1 MRSIKYLLCFLLLAF
16 FSFSLSAQI
25 RTKIELLPDNTTYQV
40 SIAADR
46 DLITPFNIITNST
59 LTIIAPTGGLDL
71 TNLENINGTWE
82 RSSFVVSPPENN
94 SFDYYTIS
102 LRGLVDDIEFT
113 QDVFVPIFTFEN
125 NAVCLSDISFINNVT
140 DPFIFNSEN
149 INVGNLFV
157 VSGIGPFNAFDNNN
171 FEGAPCPE
179 QLDATAS
186 ATVGTLA
193 CSDDVTTMVVDI
205 QGGSAPFT
213 IIYTNTTTGEV
224 DSVISNQ
231 LNTPVIIQN
240 IQGGVY
246 DIQISDNKNGNSSL
260 METVIA
266 PDSIEL
272 TIDITFANCENS
284 QDGAIEITDINRTGN
299 ISYEWSNGLDRTT
312 RIEDL
317 NEGTYNLTVTDEN
330 GCIHTE
336 EIIVKMDG
344 WIDVQAEALEISCF
358 GMNDGALEIDA
369 TGKNAPFTFDWDNGT
384 DTGTGDNLTGLQA
397 GLYNI
402 TVTDATGICNEVS
415 SMEILEPAEVIAS
428 ALIDSSSICELETES
443 IITIDGVLNNRGA
456 LSYSLDG
463 INFSSSNRFIV
474 DAGASYT
481 ITVEDAAG
489 CSADV
494 DVTVPAPSGLS
505 VALPSDLILNLGDD
519 LQIEADFA
527 ATTDVSFEWTPAV
540 GLSCTDCP
548 NPDITPTSTTT
559 YTLTVSD
566 DNGCVKEASVIVF
579 LSTTRRVF
587 VPNIF
592 SPNGDGQNDLFTIF
606 TSTDALSVNTLQI
619 FDRWGEQ
626 VYKSPTNF
634 IPNIDTGGTF
644 NGQISHGWDGTV
656 NGQIAPNAVYV
667 YMAEIT
673 FIDGKTEVFTGDLTL
688 AR

>member
-16 FSFSLSAQI
+16 FSFSLAAQV
-25 RTKIELLPDNTTYQV
+25 RTKIELLSDNTTYQV
-40 SIAADR
+40 SIATDR
-46 DLITPFNIITNST
+46 DLPAPLNIITNST

-71 TNLENINGTWE
+71 TNLENINGSWE
-82 RSSFVVSPPENN
+82 RSSFVESPPENS

-102 LRGLVDDIEFT
+102 LRGLVDDITFI

-149 INVGNLFV
+149 LNVGNLFV
-157 VSGIGPFNAFDNNN
+157 VSGIGPFNAFDNDG
-171 FEGAPCPE
+171 FEGAPCPD

-213 IIYTNTTTGEV
+213 IIYTNTTTGEI

-231 LNTPVIIQN
+231 LNTPVTIQN

-246 DIQISDNKNGNSSL
+246 DIQISDNKNGISSL
-260 METVIA
+260 TETVTA
-266 PDSIEL
+266 PDPIEL
-272 TIDITFANCENS
+272 TLDVTFANCENS

-330 GCIHTE
+330 GCTTTE
-336 EIIVKMDG
+336 EVIVKMDG
-344 WIDVQAEALEISCF
+344 WIDVQAEAVEISCF

-402 TVTDATGICNEVS
+402 TVTDATGVCNEVTT
-415 SMEILEPAEVIAS
+415 MEITEPAEVIAS

-443 IITIDGVLNNRGA
+443 IITIDDVLNNRGA

-463 INFSSSNRFIV
+463 IDFSSSNRFVV

-505 VALPSDLILNLGDD
+505 VSLPSDLILNLGDD
-519 LQIEADFA
+519 LQLDADFA
-527 ATTDVSFEWTPAV
+527 ATTDVSFEWTPAA

-634 IPNIDTGGTF
+634 IPNIDTGGTPS
-644 NGQISHGWDGTV
+644 GQINHGWDGTF

-673 FIDGKTEVFTGDLTL
+673 FIDGKTEIFTGDLTL